1 MANDSVYF
9 ITTKEN
15 LAMVHEAAGK
25 VEFEVNNVII
35 MGCSR
40 IALKT
45 LQFLPPHIKVKIIEN
60 DRAKCYA
67 LADKVNALI
76 INGDGRNVE
85 LLKDEGIEDSDA
97 FIAITGNSEAN
108 VLACLAAKQFGIR
121 KTIAEVENIDYIDL
135 ADNLDI
141 GSLINK
147 KLIAASYIYQLTLDD
162 DALNVQCLT
171 YSDAQVV
178 EFVVKPGDKITKN
191 RVRDLNLPEDVNIG
205 GVIRDGKGFVVSGN
219 TVILPKDHVVIF
231 SKASNIRK
239 LAKFFNS

>member
-1 MANDSVYF
+1 M
-9 ITTKEN
+9 
-15 LAMVHEAAGK
+15 
-25 VEFEVNNVII
+25 
-35 MGCSR
+35 
-40 IALKT
+40 
-45 LQFLPPHIKVKIIEN
+45 
-60 DRAKCYA
+60 
-67 LADKVNALI
+67 
-76 INGDGRNVE
+76 E

-141 GSLINK
+141 GTLINK
-147 KLIAASYIYQLTLDD
+147 KLIAASRIYQLTLDD

-191 RVRDLNLPEDVNIG
+191 RVRDLKLPEDVNIG
-205 GVIRDGKGFVVSGN
+205 GIIRDGKGHVVNGN

-231 SKASNIRK
+231 SKA
-239 LAKFFNS
+239 